1 MPLFHVH
8 GLVASTLA
16 TLATGGT
23 VVVPGKFSPLS
34 FWRIA
39 KEYGATWYSAV
50 PTIHQLLLA
59 RVEAGAP
66 KPAGAEKLRFI
77 RSCSASLP
85 PQVMHDLEAAFGA
98 PVLEAYGM
106 TEAAHQMASNPLPP
120 SARKPGAVGPG
131 TNVGI
136 SIRDGNGQ
144 EVATGERGE
153 VCILGPNVVKG
164 YENNPE
170 ANATAFF
177 DGWFRTGDQGYLD
190 AEGYLTLSG
199 RLKEMINRGGEK
211 ISPREIDEVLLGHPA
226 VGEAVCFGV
235 PHRDVGRGGG
245 RGGHA
250 QGHRHRGRAARLLQ
264 GPARRV
270 QAAEADPHHRGDPAD
285 RDRQDPAPRGRP
297 GVRTDRPVKF
307 VIAGAGAIGG
317 YIGAKL
323 ARAGADVVLFARG
336 PHLRAMQERGV
347 RVIGAEEQFEV
358 RPPVTGDLATVGQAD
373 VVVLGVKA
381 HALTALAPTLTP
393 LFGPDTIV
401 VSTQN
406 GIPWWYF
413 QGVGGEL
420 NDLRLER
427 VDPGGVIAGAIEH
440 RRVVGSLA
448 YFATDLAEP
457 GVIRHIEGNRLS
469 LGEPDGSKSERAKR
483 LADALIA
490 AGLRCPVTARF
501 RHEIWV
507 KLLGNVAFNPIS
519 ALTGGTLEEMA
530 RHPEGATLVRALMAE
545 TEAVAGRLGIE
556 LPISIDQRMAGAEK
570 VGAHKTSML
579 QDWEAGGRWS
589 SRRWS
594 ARWSSSANGSAC
606 RCRRRAPSTPC
617 AKLLDEHR
625 GQRQVVPG
633 WTRALTSG

>member
-1 MPLFHVH
+1 M
-8 GLVASTLA
+8 
-16 TLATGGT
+16 
-23 VVVPGKFSPLS
+23 
-34 FWRIA
+34 
-39 KEYGATWYSAV
+39 
-50 PTIHQLLLA
+50 
-59 RVEAGAP
+59 
-66 KPAGAEKLRFI
+66 
-77 RSCSASLP
+77 
-85 PQVMHDLEAAFGA
+85 
-98 PVLEAYGM
+98 
-106 TEAAHQMASNPLPP
+106 
-120 SARKPGAVGPG
+120 
-131 TNVGI
+131 
-136 SIRDGNGQ
+136 
-144 EVATGERGE
+144 
-153 VCILGPNVVKG
+153 
-164 YENNPE
+164 
-170 ANATAFF
+170 
-177 DGWFRTGDQGYLD
+177 
-190 AEGYLTLSG
+190 
-199 RLKEMINRGGEK
+199 
-211 ISPREIDEVLLGHPA
+211 
-226 VGEAVCFGV
+226 
-235 PHRDVGRGGG
+235 
-245 RGGHA
+245 
-250 QGHRHRGRAARLLQ
+250 
-264 GPARRV
+264 
-270 QAAEADPHHRGDPAD
+270 
-285 RDRQDPAPRGRP
+285 
-297 GVRTDRPVKF
+297 KF

-358 RPPVTGDLATVGQAD
+358 RPEVTGDLATIGQAD

-381 HALTALAPTLTP
+381 HALTALAPTLPP

-530 RHPEGATLVRALMAE
+530 RHPEASRWC
-545 TEAVAGRLGIE
+545 GR
-556 LPISIDQRMAGAEK
+556 
-570 VGAHKTSML
+570 
-579 QDWEAGGRWS
+579 
-589 SRRWS
+589 
-594 ARWSSSANGSAC
+594 
-606 RCRRRAPSTPC
+606 
-617 AKLLDEHR
+617 
-625 GQRQVVPG
+625 
-633 WTRALTSG
+633 